1 VFQPSQLVDK
11 IPLFLIFVAQFSETK
26 LIYMEQEEDGK
37 EITKVLHRYT
47 ADKLSSFGELAL
59 M

>member
-1 VFQPSQLVDK
+1 
-11 IPLFLIFVAQFSETK
+11 
-26 LIYMEQEEDGK
+26 MQEEGGK
-37 EITKVLHRYT
+37 EVEIKVLHRYT

>member
-1 VFQPSQLVDK
+1 MSK
-11 IPLFLIFVAQFSETK
+11 TK
-26 LIYMEQEEDGK
+26 LIYMEQEENGK